1 MTLLYV
7 VLLKLVGCGLLLG
20 NLAYT
25 GSPFIAIRRCQSD
38 TDPTLVDLKPQAAFL
53 VIVSLLT

>member
-20 NLAYT
+20 NLACT

-38 TDPTLVDLKPQAAFL
+38 TDPTLVDLKP
-53 VIVSLLT
+53 